1 MVDTMNKEEYFE
13 FLDNLR
19 ELGIVN
25 MFGAGVYLQQEFDL
39 IPSESSKILVEWM
52 DTFEERHPS

>member
-1 MVDTMNKEEYFE
+1 MNKEEYFE

-52 DTFEERHPS
+52 NTFVERHPS